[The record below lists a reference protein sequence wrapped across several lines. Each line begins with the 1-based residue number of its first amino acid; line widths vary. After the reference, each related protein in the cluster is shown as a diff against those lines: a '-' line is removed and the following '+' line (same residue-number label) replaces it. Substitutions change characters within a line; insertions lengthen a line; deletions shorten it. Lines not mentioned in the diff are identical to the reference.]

1 MVPQA
6 AARAGSPR
14 PSGGMALKAL
24 YVEYALNAA
33 GLVPHMVFLVDF
45 IARGLERGLAVG
57 ALYWILFG
65 VGALAGP
72 VLAGQL
78 ADRIGFGHALR
89 LVLVLQIAAVA
100 LPALSA
106 RPVALGLSS
115 LVAGASVPG
124 VVPLVLGR
132 VRELVGSEA
141 EAARGW
147 SLATTGFAIG
157 QALAAYGFSFIF
169 AQGADYGVVFALG
182 SAALLLGLAL
192 DLAVRRS
199 GGGA

>member
-1 MVPQA
+1 
-6 AARAGSPR
+6 
-14 PSGGMALKAL
+14 
-24 YVEYALNAA
+24 
-33 GLVPHMVFLVDF
+33 
-45 IARGLERGLAVG
+45 
-57 ALYWILFG
+57 
-65 VGALAGP
+65 
-72 VLAGQL
+72 
-78 ADRIGFGHALR
+78 
-89 LVLVLQIAAVA
+89 VA

-132 VRELVGSEA
+132 VRELAGSEA

-157 QALAAYGFSFIF
+157 QALAAYGFSFLF
-169 AQGADYGVVFALG
+169 AQGLGYGLVFALG
-182 SAALLLGLAL
+182 SAALLLGLIL